1 MLDKTSQ
8 KATRIQKNS
17 IMTPIN
23 QLNVIDIYQT
33 LHLKEN
39 IHFFFQ
45 LQKNIYVSFNYLFIY
60 MLSLAMLSPTEF
72 LQSTSITSV
81 EVREVLL
88 VLG

>member
-1 MLDKTSQ
+1 
-8 KATRIQKNS
+8 
-17 IMTPIN
+17 MTPIN

-39 IHFFFQ
+39 IHFSQ
-45 LQKNIYVSFNYLFIY
+45 LRKNIYVSFNYLFTC

-81 EVREVLL
+81 EVREVLP

>member
-1 MLDKTSQ
+1 
-8 KATRIQKNS
+8 
-17 IMTPIN
+17 MTPIN

-39 IHFFFQ
+39 IHFFQ
-45 LQKNIYVSFNYLFIY
+45 LRKNIYVSVNYLFTC

-81 EVREVLL
+81 EVREVLP